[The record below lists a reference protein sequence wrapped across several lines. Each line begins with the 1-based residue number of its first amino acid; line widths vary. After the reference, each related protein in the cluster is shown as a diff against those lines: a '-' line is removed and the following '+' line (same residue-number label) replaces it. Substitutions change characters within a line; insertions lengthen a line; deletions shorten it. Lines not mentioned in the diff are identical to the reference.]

1 MPCHYSS
8 NFKMRINAFSICI
21 ISYNLRS
28 SSFSKGEVTIAII
41 GGNYS
46 TSKTLKSE
54 NLLYNNHS
62 CPTYPTF
69 SLLLVLLFVPIM
81 TRGPFILWNFTVH
94 QEGLYLLV
102 HSDPSLNRFDT
113 MVPSLALS
121 DFPNF
126 SPWLIASFL
135 LFYLLILD
143 KNLKIRKTFKCI
155 LSNHD

>member
-81 TRGPFILWNFTVH
+81 TRGPFIL
-94 QEGLYLLV
+94 
-102 HSDPSLNRFDT
+102 
-113 MVPSLALS
+113 
-121 DFPNF
+121 
-126 SPWLIASFL
+126 
-135 LFYLLILD
+135 
-143 KNLKIRKTFKCI
+143 
-155 LSNHD
+155 